1 MNIVELPLVC
11 LHPAHWNPNTLA
23 PPKRSQLKSSVTMFD
38 IVENLVVRVLA
49 NNTYEVLSGNQRLEV
64 YREMGLKTAPCV
76 VVDLSDAEARLLAQV
91 LNRLHGEDDLG
102 LKAELVRTVL
112 AELPE
117 AEVLKVLPETAE
129 SLRDLSELGQQDLTE
144 QLRASQQA
152 QAARLKHVTFQL
164 ATDQLEVVE
173 EAMER
178 AMAGITGSDSNPNR
192 RGSALFAL
200 CKSYL
205 EGTRVAP

>member
-91 LNRLHGEDDLG
+91 LNRLHGEDDLW
-102 LKAELVRTVL
+102 
-112 AELPE
+112 
-117 AEVLKVLPETAE
+117 
-129 SLRDLSELGQQDLTE
+129 SE
-144 QLRASQQA
+144 
-152 QAARLKHVTFQL
+152 
-164 ATDQLEVVE
+164 
-173 EAMER
+173 
-178 AMAGITGSDSNPNR
+178 PW
-192 RGSALFAL
+192 RGSQ
-200 CKSYL
+200 
-205 EGTRVAP
+205 VATPILIVEAAPSSRYANPTWKERE